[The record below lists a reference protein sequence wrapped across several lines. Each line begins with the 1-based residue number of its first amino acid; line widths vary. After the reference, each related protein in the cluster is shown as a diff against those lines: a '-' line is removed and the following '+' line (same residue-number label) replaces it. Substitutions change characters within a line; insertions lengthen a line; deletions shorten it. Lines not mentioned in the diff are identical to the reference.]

1 MQHGVVLLIF
11 VWNSFIKLIVNERGV
26 WLFVHNTQECLL
38 VVGVADSFIKEM
50 ATHLL
55 YNSRLNDNIMESQA
69 ETNDEND
76 LYDNTHH

>member
-1 MQHGVVLLIF
+1 M
-11 VWNSFIKLIVNERGV
+11 
-26 WLFVHNTQECLL
+26 
-38 VVGVADSFIKEM
+38 VGVADSFIKEM

-55 YNSRLNDNIMESQA
+55 YNSQLNDNIMESQA

>member
-1 MQHGVVLLIF
+1 VFVGGGLL
-11 VWNSFIKLIVNERGV
+11 
-26 WLFVHNTQECLL
+26 T
-38 VVGVADSFIKEM
+38 DSFIKEM

-55 YNSRLNDNIMESQA
+55 YNSWLNDHIIESQA